1 MVLFLLFVFFVWI
14 FSWRD
19 LFQLTGTDTTC
30 VLYIICSPLSKSRSI
45 LPIAPGLLH
54 CWHHLMP
61 FCIALSLIC
70 FWLNLIVQFTSEFRL
85 SCTDLYKVSTED
97 SVHVISQMVVLIA
110 KIEGNCFYVIFSILL
125 VWRIFD
131 LFNVSLKI
139 TGYVSLHNQMPLH
152 ITLSEL
158 VFTSHCICFYYIMI
172 CSVSSVYTISVASFC
187 MIPMH

>member
-54 CWHHLMP
+54 CWHHLMS

-70 FWLNLIVQFTSEFRL
+70 FWLNLIVQFTSKFGL

-139 TGYVSLHNQMPLH
+139 TGYVSFHNQMPLH
-152 ITLSEL
+152 ITLSKL
-158 VFTSHCICFYYIMI
+158 LCFYYIII
-172 CSVSSVYTISVASFC
+172 CPMSSAYTIGVVSF
-187 MIPMH
+187 P